1 MGNSRTGQL
10 PDFQFKRI
18 TNTSKF
24 RHSRVLTP
32 LGNLHFSRTAIISL
46 HSTESVALSSLHPVQ
61 LPSSLQ
67 RLSFLGCSSLSQA
80 LHVGLTQGLLCSLFC
95 SLLTPVYTS
104 GYQWAGDVSYRGVDG
119 SVGKS
124 LGLLQGDRKR
134 CHRLL
139 MWRCQESCSP
149 SEGAGESP
157 QQS

>member
-67 RLSFLGCSSLSQA
+67 CLSFLGCSSLSQA

-134 CHRLL
+134 CHQLL